1 MERMEFVFIL
11 IFVLTIIIAIIII
24 TREEN
29 SHKYQHLME
38 LMEFAFALQNSVDD
52 FNQSLIEFDLVL
64 RLVQRHQTIHEN
76 ILFQFVT
83 PGSGST
89 MGTSRLE

>member
-1 MERMEFVFIL
+1 MESVNSHKYQLTEFAFT
-11 IFVLTIIIAIIII
+11 LTLLLII

-38 LMEFAFALQNSVDD
+38 LMEFVFALQRSVDD

-64 RLVQRHQTIHEN
+64 R
-76 ILFQFVT
+76 
-83 PGSGST
+83 
-89 MGTSRLE
+89 